1 LTGSLPPTAS
11 VLRSYRSSR
20 YSAGPVTVRIGR
32 RPAGLPRSWRDL
44 DLALLSAANPGGRR
58 RPDGWNERM
67 MARLSETMRRI
78 PHCRGEGRL
87 GRWSEPLLLA
97 AIGPRRAAVLARR
110 FRQNA
115 IVRVR
120 AGRDAVLVL
129 L

>member
-1 LTGSLPPTAS
+1 MTGSLPPTAS

-20 YSAGPVTVRIGR
+20 YSAGPVTVWIGV
-32 RPAGLPRSWRDL
+32 RPAGVPASWRGR

-58 RPDGWNERM
+58 RPDGWNRRM
-67 MARLSETMRRI
+67 MARLSETLRRI
-78 PHCRGEGRL
+78 PHWHGEGRL

-97 AIGPRRAAVLARR
+97 AIGRRRATVLARR

-115 IVRVR
+115 IVQVR
-120 AGRDAVLVL
+120 AGRNAALVL